1 MRRKPPPRGS
11 AASTIPGVPDRSEPT
26 GCRSAAAPTALL
38 LGLAITFA
46 VGGLAL
52 ASRETCDGLCE
63 KAALTLLYA
72 GGPVSA
78 AFGVLFG
85 GVVAA
90 WPLELT
96 AWVVLGSLSA
106 RWAESR
112 SRSPLA
118 AALVVALIAL
128 AYGLVLAQLVEI
140 VPSQTTRHHLL

>member
-1 MRRKPPPRGS
+1 M
-11 AASTIPGVPDRSEPT
+11 PDRSKPA

-46 VGGLAL
+46 LSGFAL
-52 ASRETCDGLCE
+52 ASRETCAGLCE

-96 AWVVLGSLSA
+96 LWVVLGAMSA
-106 RWAESR
+106 RWAENR
-112 SRSPLA
+112 SRKPLA
-118 AALVVALIAL
+118 AALIVALIAL

-140 VPSQTTRHHLL
+140 VPSQTTRYPLSWC